1 MIVNSELFEHL
12 WGNISITVAS
22 CILPLLIG
30 IAVCYVCGLTNAL
43 TKAARVCGILFESL
57 SPAIMIVL
65 MLYVF
70 PWDKAA
76 DASFWA
82 CVIGF
87 SICFAGY
94 LPLRYKPSD
103 ALAKNIVVH
112 SLGLASTVF
121 KWSMCSRLV
130 AAPGLLQYCFM
141 EFNKNLDVSG
151 LVIALILSFVIV
163 LVLETAKYVAEEK
176 M

>member
-1 MIVNSELFEHL
+1 MVYLKLLEHL
-12 WGNISITVAS
+12 WANISITVAS

-30 IAVCYVCGLTNAL
+30 IAVCYVCGRTNAL
-43 TKAARVCGILFESL
+43 TKAARIFGIIFESL

-65 MLYVF
+65 MLYAF

-103 ALAKNIVVH
+103 SPAKNIVVH

-130 AAPGLLQYCFM
+130 AGMGLLQYGFA
-141 EFNKNLDVSG
+141 EFYKNWDMSAFVVA
-151 LVIALILSFVIV
+151 LVLSFVIT
-163 LVLETAKYVAEEK
+163 LLLEAAKYIAEQK